1 MYVHVPLLC
10 FGLADPLFEP
20 LAWRPVLTVVQNESL
35 PQLQSVVIV
44 LMKTF
49 LYNITAYSTM
59 QQAQANGMAN
69 FRMAQQPPNLFRSHD
84 SANGLNGMAGSDNVD
99 MSLEDLDATR
109 AREIESKALTGILLL
124 LLKWFKLSRT

>member
-1 MYVHVPLLC
+1 MYVSVSQLCCGPASSLL
-10 FGLADPLFEP
+10 EP
-20 LAWRPVLTVVQNESL
+20 PALRPVLTVLQHDSL

-49 LYNITAYSTM
+49 LYNITTYSTM
-59 QQAQANGMAN
+59 QQAQANGMPN
-69 FRMAQQPPNLFRSHD
+69 FRMGQQLPNLFRSHD
-84 SANGLNGMAGSDNVD
+84 SANGLNGMAGPENVD

-124 LLKWFKLSRT
+124 LLKWFKISRT

>member
-1 MYVHVPLLC
+1 M
-10 FGLADPLFEP
+10 
-20 LAWRPVLTVVQNESL
+20 RPVLTVLQHDSL

-49 LYNITAYSTM
+49 LYNITTYSTM
-59 QQAQANGMAN
+59 QQAQANGMPN
-69 FRMAQQPPNLFRSHD
+69 FRMGQQLPNLFRSHD
-84 SANGLNGMAGSDNVD
+84 SANGLNGMAGPENVD

-124 LLKWFKLSRT
+124 LLKWFKISRT